1 MVLFELRDFFFLRE
15 RNNSAFDTILT
26 SNQTRIWSNTQKP
39 IAEVEL
45 VNFLFC
51 FFCLP
56 HLFFH
61 FSQQN
66 WKIVWISCWKKK
78 KYYSFGYIF

>member
-1 MVLFELRDFFFLRE
+1 MVLFELRDFFLRE

-45 VNFLFC
+45 VNFFFFFLFAAP
-51 FFCLP
+51 F
-56 HLFFH
+56 FFH

-78 KYYSFGYIF
+78 NYSFGYIF